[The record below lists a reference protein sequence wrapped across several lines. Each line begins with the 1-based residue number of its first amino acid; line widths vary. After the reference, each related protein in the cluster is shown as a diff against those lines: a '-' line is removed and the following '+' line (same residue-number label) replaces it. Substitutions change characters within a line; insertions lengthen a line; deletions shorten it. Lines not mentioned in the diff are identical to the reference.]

1 MAILSFLLTSVLLAR
16 AGGNPLPNQRCNT
29 VHGGYTCYSQL
40 ATEWGQYAPFFSLA
54 SESPI
59 SPEIPEGCQVT
70 VVQALS
76 RHGARYPTASKN
88 KVYKALI
95 DNIQTIVTS
104 LKGDYAFLKTYN
116 YTFGSDDLTNY
127 GELEMYQAGIAFYNR
142 YERLA
147 KDNVPFIRSS
157 SSERVVESSE
167 KFISG
172 FQATKDMDLFSDKS
186 QDAPT
191 ANVILEEGSTFNNTL
206 NHGVCPKFESSNL
219 ADNVQDGFANIF
231 IPKIKKR
238 VQCNLPGISIDT
250 DDVISLMDLCTFDT
264 VYQTDNASK
273 LSPFCK
279 LFTHE
284 EWVQYNYYQ
293 SLGKYYGY
301 GAGNPLGPAQ
311 GIGFVN
317 ELIARLTRTPV
328 QDHTSTNS
336 TLDSNPATFP
346 LNATL
351 YADFSHDN
359 GLTPIFFALGLY
371 NGTKPLSTTEV
382 ESIFQ
387 TDGYS
392 AAWSVP
398 YAARSYVEM
407 MTCAYEEQPLV
418 RILVN
423 ERVIPLHG
431 CKTDNLGR
439 CTLNEFV
446 DGLSF
451 ARSGG
456 NWETCFE

>member
-1 MAILSFLLTSVLLAR
+1 MAMISFLLTFVLLAR
-16 AGGNPLPNQRCNT
+16 AQGNPLPNQSCNT
-29 VHGGYTCYSQL
+29 VEGGYTCFPQL
-40 ATEWGQYAPFFSLA
+40 APEWGQYAPFFSLA
-54 SESPI
+54 SESSI
-59 SPEIPEGCQVT
+59 SPETTEGCHVT
-70 VVQALS
+70 LVQALS

-88 KVYKALI
+88 KVYKTLI
-95 DNIQTIVTS
+95 NNIQANATS
-104 LKGDYAFLKTYN
+104 LKRDYAFLKTYN

-127 GELEMYQAGIAFYNR
+127 GEFEMYQAGIAFYNR
-142 YERLA
+142 YEKLA
-147 KDNVPFIRSS
+147 RDNVPFIRSS
-157 SSERVVESSE
+157 SSERVVASSE
-167 KFISG
+167 RFIAG
-172 FQATKDMDLFSDKS
+172 FHATKQKDNLSDKS
-186 QDAPT
+186 QSAPIV
-191 ANVILEEGSTFNNTL
+191 NVILEESSTFNNTL
-206 NHGVCPKFESSNL
+206 NHGVCPKFESSDL

-231 IPKIKKR
+231 VPAIQKR
-238 VQCNLPGISIDT
+238 VQHNLPGITIST

-273 LSPFCK
+273 LSPFCN
-279 LFTHE
+279 LFTHS

-293 SLGKYYGY
+293 TLGKYYGY
-301 GAGNPLGPAQ
+301 GAGSPLGPAQ

-317 ELIARLTRTPV
+317 ELIARLTHTPV

-336 TLDSNPATFP
+336 TLDSNSATFP

-371 NGTKPLSTTEV
+371 NGTKPLSKTEV
-382 ESIFQ
+382 ESISQ

-398 YAARSYVEM
+398 YAARSYVEL
-407 MTCAYEEQPLV
+407 MTCTYDEQPLV

-431 CKTDNLGR
+431 CKADSLGR
-439 CTLNEFV
+439 CTLREFV

-456 NWETCFE
+456 NWASCFE